1 MKLDI
6 LAFGAH
12 PDDVELSCSGT
23 LLVEKRNGKKIGIV
37 DLTQGELGSRGT
49 METRNQEALEA
60 AKILELDIRENLLLD
75 DGFISNDKD
84 SILKVIQ
91 VIRKYKPEVVLC
103 NAIHDRHPDHGK
115 GSNLVEDACF
125 LSGLLKIETLHNNS
139 IQEPWRPKYVF
150 HYIQDRFMEPHF
162 VIDISDV
169 IDVKIQ
175 SIKAYK
181 TQFHNIEFEGPET
194 YISKPSFIHHLT
206 NQNGILGKRI
216 GVEYAEGFITNK
228 TIGFNNF
235 DAFIKTTT

>member
-1 MKLDI
+1 
-6 LAFGAH
+6 
-12 PDDVELSCSGT
+12 
-23 LLVEKRNGKKIGIV
+23 
-37 DLTQGELGSRGT
+37 
-49 METRNQEALEA
+49 
-60 AKILELDIRENLLLD
+60 
-75 DGFISNDKD
+75 
-84 SILKVIQ
+84 
-91 VIRKYKPEVVLC
+91 
-103 NAIHDRHPDHGK
+103 
-115 GSNLVEDACF
+115 
-125 LSGLLKIETLHNNS
+125 
-139 IQEPWRPKYVF
+139 
-150 HYIQDRFMEPHF
+150 MEPHF

-194 YISKPSFIHHLT
+194 YISKSSFIQHLT